1 MQYAVDTLSIEIG
14 RLQKVIRKLKS
25 QIPEEEVKYDIEAQV
40 NEFQNNVRELK
51 RAIGVLKKEARSDST
66 GYSSQYLDNRSNP

>member
-25 QIPEEEVKYDIEAQV
+25 QIPDEEIKYDIEAQIK
-40 NEFQNNVRELK
+40 EFENNVRELK
-51 RAIGVLKKEARSDST
+51 RAIGVLKKEARAAST
-66 GYSSQYLDNRSNP
+66 GYNSQYLDSRSTP

>member
-25 QIPEEEVKYDIEAQV
+25 QIPDEEVKYDIEAQV

-51 RAIGVLKKEARSDST
+51 RAIGVLKKEARAAST
-66 GYSSQYLDNRSNP
+66 GYSSQYLDNRSTP

>member
-25 QIPEEEVKYDIEAQV
+25 QIPDEEVKYDIEAQV
-40 NEFQNNVRELK
+40 NEFENNVRELK
-51 RAIGVLKKEARSDST
+51 RAIGVLKKEARAASS
-66 GYSSQYLDNRSNP
+66 GYNSQYVDNRNTP

>member
-25 QIPEEEVKYDIEAQV
+25 QIPDEEIKYDIEAQV

-51 RAIGVLKKEARSDST
+51 RAIGVLKKEARAAST
-66 GYSSQYLDNRSNP
+66 GYPSQYLDNRSTP

>member
-25 QIPEEEVKYDIEAQV
+25 QIPDEEIKYDIEAQV
-40 NEFQNNVRELK
+40 NEFENNVRELK
-51 RAIGVLKKEARSDST
+51 RAIGVLKKEARATST
-66 GYSSQYLDNRSNP
+66 GYNSQYLDSRSTP

>member
-25 QIPEEEVKYDIEAQV
+25 QIPDEEIKYDIEAQV

-51 RAIGVLKKEARSDST
+51 RAIGVLKKEARATST
-66 GYSSQYLDNRSNP
+66 GYTSQYLDNRSTP